1 MINFTE
7 FLENNQ
13 KFKILIK
20 DIILTKDEIVSAV
33 DNISRG
39 LGSITQGPLEVYH
52 HPSEDK
58 YELSNGYHRI
68 IEALFRGKKEIDVI
82 SKGTATWDL
91 PKDIF
96 SPDFDKKY
104 FGMEDFVE
112 EYILRKI

>member
-7 FLENNQ
+7 FLEENNK

-20 DIILTKDEIVSAV
+20 DIILNKDEIESAV

-39 LGSITQGPLEVYH
+39 LRAITQGPLEVYY

-68 IEALFRGKKEIDVI
+68 IEALFQGKKEIEAI

-91 PKDIF
+91 PK
-96 SPDFDKKY
+96 
-104 FGMEDFVE
+104 
-112 EYILRKI
+112 